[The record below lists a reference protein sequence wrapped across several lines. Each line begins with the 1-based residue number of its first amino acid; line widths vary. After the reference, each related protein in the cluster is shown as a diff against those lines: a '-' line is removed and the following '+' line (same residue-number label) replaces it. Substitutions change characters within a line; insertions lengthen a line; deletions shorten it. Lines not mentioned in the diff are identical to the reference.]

1 MGTLNI
7 NPEIDDQFF
16 NSINP
21 LDPEEF
27 RRQGHKIVNFLADY
41 YQNIEQY
48 PVCSQVNPGYL
59 QKLVPNSAP
68 NHPEPLEKILEDVK
82 RDMIPG
88 ITHWQSPNFFAYFP
102 SSGSTAGFL
111 GEMLSVGFNVVGF
124 NWISSPAATELESI
138 VMDWFGKMLNLP
150 HCYLFSG
157 GGGGVLQGT
166 TCEAMLCT
174 IVTVRDQML
183 RKIGRENFCK
193 LVVYG
198 SDQTHFS
205 LKKAAHIAGIDPENF
220 RVIPTT
226 KANEYTMCPKSLH
239 LAVLND
245 IKEGNIPLFLCATL
259 GTTSTTS
266 VDPLRPLCEI
276 AKTFGIWVHVDA
288 AYAGS
293 ACICP
298 EFQHFL
304 DGVENANSFS
314 LNAHKWFFSTL
325 DCCCLWVKDPSA
337 LTKALSTNPECLR
350 NKATELNQVIDYK
363 DWQIALSRR
372 FRALKLWLVLR
383 SYGVTNLRNLI
394 RSHVNMAKHFEGL
407 IAMDTRFEIFVPRKF
422 AMVCFRISPL
432 VLCRVSTKFDHEEEV
447 NKFNAKLVESINSS
461 GKIYLTHGVVGG
473 TYIIR
478 FAIGA
483 SLTHYWHVDIAW
495 KVIQDHAN
503 ALLYQGSV

>member
-7 NPEIDDQFF
+7 NPELDDQIF
-16 NSINP
+16 NTINP

-27 RRQGHKIVNFLADY
+27 RKQGHMIVNFVADY
-41 YQNIEQY
+41 YQNIEKY

-68 NHPEPLEKILEDVK
+68 DNPEPLEKILQDVK
-82 RDMIPG
+82 RDIIPG

-150 HCYLFSG
+150 YSFLFSG

-166 TCEAMLCT
+166 TCEAMLCN
-174 IVTVRDQML
+174 IVAARDQML
-183 RKIGRENFCK
+183 RKIGRENFGK
-193 LVVYG
+193 LVVYT

-226 KANEYTMCPKSLH
+226 KANEYVLCPKSLR
-239 LAVLND
+239 LAILKD
-245 IKEGNIPLFLCATL
+245 TKEGMVPLFLCATI

-266 VDPLRPLCEI
+266 VDPLRSLCEI
-276 AKTFGIWVHVDA
+276 AKEYGIWVHVDA

-304 DGVENANSFS
+304 DGIENANSFS

-363 DWQIALSRR
+363 DWQISLSRR

-383 SYGVTNLRNLI
+383 NYGVTSLRNLI

-407 IAMDTRFEIFVPRKF
+407 IAMDKRFEIFVPRKF
-422 AMVCFRISPL
+422 AVVCFRISPS
-432 VLCRVSTKFDHEEEV
+432 VISRVSTTFDEEQV
-447 NKFNAKLVESINSS
+447 NKFNTKLVESINSS
-461 GKIYLTHGVVGG
+461 GKLYLTHGVVGG
-473 TYIIR
+473 IYIIR

-483 SLTHYWHVDIAW
+483 SLTDYRHVDMAW

-503 ALLYQGSV
+503 VLLIPGSF